1 MGGGGRSLVLME
13 QWKRNT
19 RNSRGRLSTTLNSIA
34 VEAAVTVHGVPRVA
48 EREIQVM
55 SVKLSEAVIERL
67 PSLCL
72 FIERWLVWLTG
83 CCATLGLGGG
93 EISQS
98 VFSRALINFLSKDGR
113 TGGGG

>member
-1 MGGGGRSLVLME
+1 ME
-13 QWKRNT
+13 YD
-19 RNSRGRLSTTLNSIA
+19 
-34 VEAAVTVHGVPRVA
+34 VPRVA

-72 FIERWLVWLTG
+72 RWLVGLTG

>member
-1 MGGGGRSLVLME
+1 ME
-13 QWKRNT
+13 Y
-19 RNSRGRLSTTLNSIA
+19 
-34 VEAAVTVHGVPRVA
+34 VPRVA

-67 PSLCL
+67 PILCLLPTSCCL
-72 FIERWLVWLTG
+72 FIEKWLVGLTG

-98 VFSRALINFLSKDGR
+98 VFSRALINFLSKDAR
-113 TGGGG
+113 TGGGNE